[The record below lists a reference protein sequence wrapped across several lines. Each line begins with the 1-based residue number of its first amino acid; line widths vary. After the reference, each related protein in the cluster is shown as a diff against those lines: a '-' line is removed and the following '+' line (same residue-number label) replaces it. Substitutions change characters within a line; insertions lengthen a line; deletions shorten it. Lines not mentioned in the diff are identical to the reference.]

1 MIMYDNKKQKLDN
14 MYEKLKKIISLKVER
29 MGTKLDHL
37 KRSYVLTNPKV
48 LYIDEQKQLQQI
60 IEKLE
65 LINPLGV
72 LKRGYTLTY
81 KDDKIIKS
89 ISNIKAN
96 DNLNV
101 RFNDGMVDVK
111 VIGIKE

>member
-1 MIMYDNKKQKLDN
+1 

-29 MGTKLDHL
+29 MGTKLNNL
-37 KRSYVLTNPKV
+37 KRSYVLTNPKL

-81 KDDKIIKS
+81 KDNNIIKN
-89 ISNIKAN
+89 IRNIKVN
-96 DNLNV
+96 DNLNI

-111 VIGIKE
+111 VIKIEEVK